1 MSFINHNVNLGL
13 LFLILMTT
21 TMLVTSAV
29 FFQVKYD
36 QVVQDYNSQ
45 ASLMDEL
52 ADELQFHQNALGKVN
67 DALKL
72 AQERESALNSITAK
86 ITAERQKRTS
96 RTEAQPEVVKKP
108 QRQNPPGTEVNMAF
122 ASRPQRTALAGFGGF

>member
-72 AQERESALNSITAK
+72 AQERETALNSITAK

-96 RTEAQPEVVKKP
+96 RESQPEILKKP

-122 ASRPQRTALAGFGGF
+122 ASRPQKTALAGFAGF